1 MSIVGTA
8 LAVGSGLVSL
18 FGSLKSAEANKGY
31 DKYLDNRL
39 SDLDKWYNTEYNT
52 PYLDTTAG
60 RSAVGSLRTY
70 YGDAMKKVS
79 QNNAITGASDEA
91 KVATG
96 DKVQRGLSDS
106 IMRLAGH
113 GTMYRDS
120 IRREYQNLKFPLENM
135 KQQSL
140 ANKSQNW
147 TNLMSN
153 AMNLGIAG
161 AEAGGNG
168 AFEGT
173 DNWLKNLLNGGG
185 GAVSNPLGN
194 MMLQGNANN
203 ARIDNI
209 FNR

>member
-8 LAVGSGLVSL
+8 LAVGSGLVAL
-18 FGSLKSAEANKGY
+18 FGSLKSAQANKQY
-31 DKYLDNRL
+31 DRYLDNRL

-60 RSAVGSLRTY
+60 RSAVNSLRTY

-79 QNNAITGASDEA
+79 QNSAITGASDEA

-106 IMRLAGH
+106 LMRLAGH

-135 KQQSL
+135 KQQSY

-147 TNLMSN
+147 TNLMNN
-153 AMNLGIAG
+153 AMILGIAG
-161 AEAGGNG
+161 AEA
-168 AFEGT
+168 A
-173 DNWLKNLLNGGG
+173 GG
-185 GAVSNPLGN
+185 GAFDGTDTKIKDWWNTRKKVPAGATDLLRG
-194 MMLQGNANN
+194 
-203 ARIDNI
+203 I
-209 FNR
+209 